1 MYAVMDTFAEWL
13 ANEMNRRQWSQ
24 AELARRAGTSRSAI
38 NGLITGVRGPGPDLS
53 NAIAHAFNLP
63 AEDVYRAAGLLP
75 PEPTL
80 DEQAAAIAYRASKM
94 TQAEKRAVLAFMNSL
109 EQGEI
114 EPVAVPPIGGKL
126 DPVSK

>member
-1 MYAVMDTFAEWL
+1 MDTFAEWL